1 MTFMSLLISPTQQD
15 AKDKR
20 TALVALGYTIVVEPK
35 QVDGLKITSYLTS
48 SAGQDKTYAAANPA
62 DSVWIVAG
70 IQS

>member
-1 MTFMSLLISPTQQD
+1 MTFMSVLISPTQQD

-20 TALVALGYTIVVEPK
+20 TALAALGYTIVVEPK
-35 QVDGLKITSYLTS
+35 EVDAVKVTSYLTS
-48 SAGQDKTYAAANPA
+48 SARQGKTYAAANPA